1 MKSRT
6 ESEIKQRVQRRI
18 IACSVLLMGGKFLAF
33 ALTNSVGILT
43 DAMESIVNVIAGFI
57 SLYSLYRAAKPK
69 DENHPFGHGK
79 IELISASVEGLLI
92 AVAGGIIIFEG
103 VRRLFEPAA
112 IEKLDIGIVLVA
124 AAGAVNYLLG
134 RYSIR
139 TGRRYDSIALVAGG
153 QHLQSDTY
161 SSIGLVAGLLLLYVT
176 RIGWIDSAL
185 ALIFGG
191 IIVWTGFSILRKTV
205 ANLTDEAD
213 REYLEKMRTTIAE
226 NPHPDWIDIH
236 NLKMIQYGSYFY
248 IDCDLTLPWY
258 YNIRQ
263 GHAACTEL
271 RETIRKGFSDR
282 VAAVGAVPAPDYR
295 HAGIFAGRIR
305 DVVGR
310 AVVLQLGRAVEND
323 AAGGGAGD
331 RLDDRIFRVSAR
343 PAGNRLHR
351 PRVES
356 ALVVRADRP
365 DWPHDDRRRPDAAT
379 EIVPGFRS
387 AGTGGRNPLP
397 RSIAYD
403 FFRYI

>member
-1 MKSRT
+1 MGTLSLSATKYYRISVSAFFFIQGLVFSSWASRIPD
-6 ESEIKQRVQRRI
+6 IKDALHLNEAVLG
-18 IACSVLLMGGKFLAF
+18 SVLF
-33 ALTNSVGILT
+33 ALPVGQLSAMALSGYLVSRYGSKLVLT
-43 DAMESIVNVIAGFI
+43 VAAL
-57 SLYSLYRAAKPK
+57 LY
-69 DENHPFGHGK
+69 
-79 IELISASVEGLLI
+79 
-92 AVAGGIIIFEG
+92 
-103 VRRLFEPAA
+103 PAA
-112 IEKLDIGIVLVA
+112 LVGLGA
-124 AAGAVNYLLG
+124 A
-134 RYSIR
+134 
-139 TGRRYDSIALVAGG
+139 
-153 QHLQSDTY
+153 
-161 SSIGLVAGLLLLYVT
+161 SSIGQLTLGLFLFGITANLCNIAVNTQGVGVERLYNRSIMASFHGLWSLAGFCGGLVSTLMVGYDIPPLMHFCIIYAVTFAVLVTMRGSMLPRDAKPVDEKKTKKVFVRPDRYILLL
-176 RIGWIDSAL
+176 G
-185 ALIFGG
+185 LIAFGSMACEG
-191 IIVWTGFSILRKTV
+191 TMFDWSGVYFETVIRPPKDVHDGLRPV
-205 ANLTDEAD
+205 HRRPARNAVRGDPGD
-213 REYLEKMRTTIAE
+213 
-226 NPHPDWIDIH
+226 P
-236 NLKMIQYGSYFY
+236 
-248 IDCDLTLPWY
+248 
-258 YNIRQ
+258 RQ
-263 GHAACTEL
+263 RH
-271 RETIRKGFSDR
+271 RHRDR